1 MSTSDLKQRIAK
13 IEARNKTVEINKA
26 WATSLT
32 RKITLVI
39 ATYLII
45 ALTLFVIKNPDPW
58 INAIIPALGFFL
70 STLTLPFV
78 KTYWRKYIY
87 TH

>member
-1 MSTSDLKQRIAK
+1 MSTADLEQRIAK
-13 IEARNKTVEINKA
+13 IESRNKAVEINKA
-26 WATSLT
+26 WETSLT

-39 ATYLII
+39 ATYFVI

-58 INAIIPALGFFL
+58 INAIIPSIGFFL

-78 KTYWRKYIY
+78 KTYWRTYI
-87 TH
+87 HKQ